1 MTHEQH
7 IKALFI
13 INSYTTQNQ
22 MLKTVEELNELS
34 TAIMQHINKEGG
46 YEAEIFEEIC
56 DVEIMLDQIKSVLP
70 YGDNQYEKEVS
81 RKLDRQLERIRNQNR
96 GCSLE

>member
-13 INSYTTQNQ
+13 LNSYTTKGQY
-22 MLKTVEELNELS
+22 LKAVEELNELS
-34 TAIMQHINKEGG
+34 TAIMQHINKGG
-46 YEAEIFEEIC
+46 YEAEIFEEVC

-70 YGDNQYEKEVS
+70 YGDNSFEKKINE
-81 RKLDRQLERIRNQNR
+81 KLDRQLERIRCHRQ
-96 GCSLE
+96 

>member
-13 INSYTTQNQ
+13 LNSYTTKGQY
-22 MLKTVEELNELS
+22 LKAVEELGELS
-34 TAIMQHINKEGG
+34 TAIMQHVNKGG
-46 YEAEIFEEIC
+46 FEAEIFEEIC
-56 DVEIMLDQIKSVLP
+56 DVEVMLDQIKSVLP
-70 YGDNQYEKEVS
+70 YGDNSFEEEIN

-96 GCSLE
+96 GEL